1 VIPMGWD
8 LITVLRSGVARGFI
22 LFGVAVLIPAF
33 SVFLETFS
41 EIDGDLWVEAL
52 KVGRAK
58 VIWLE
63 LTRGSN
69 FQIAAVITLFSLA
82 LPDWILGGSVRG
94 IFDKLHPLA
103 SSDEDRKPLID
114 YTETSVPV
122 DKIVL
127 TRHGVWAADSA
138 GGTSLFVTVL
148 VGYIFFVAVF
158 QNAFFY
164 NDWNGFIVL
173 AHGLINAVHI
183 RDIADRYP
191 VELVEKKIRSA
202 GW

>member
-1 VIPMGWD
+1 MGWD
-8 LITVLRSGVARGFI
+8 LITVLRSGVARGFV

-103 SSDEDRKPLID
+103 SSAEDRKPLID

-127 TRHGVWAADSA
+127 TRHGVWTADSA